1 MKASSHQGGNNM
13 NGAEHDYGRRTDAFV
28 ELLRIPLPLQIALVL
43 IHMKVIKAMILKA

>member
-1 MKASSHQGGNNM
+1 M
-13 NGAEHDYGRRTDAFV
+13 NAPEGLAAFV